1 MMYYDQF
8 NTGKRIQKL
17 RRERYLTQEELAVR
31 LNVSDRHLRSLES
44 GEYIPSIDLFIEI
57 AAYFDVTLDH
67 LIMGKSLSDQ
77 EESLRNKLQQKRL
90 TNQKL
95 RLKLQ
100 RIMQK
105 LSAIAEELYI
115 KLRPS
120 GQAALHCL
128 FRGAFFCF
136 CAQKN
141 FFEKFRFYR
150 IFRKSETSSQRC
162 FHVKTGSMTSG
173 FSSKKTGGTTS

>member
-57 AAYFDVTLDH
+57 AAFFDVTLDH

-105 LSAIAEELYI
+105 LSAIAEELYLYI
-115 KLRPS
+115 KSRPS
-120 GQAALHCL
+120 GQAALRCL
-128 FRGAFFCF
+128 FRGAFFVF
-136 CAQKN
+136 
-141 FFEKFRFYR
+141 
-150 IFRKSETSSQRC
+150 
-162 FHVKTGSMTSG
+162 VL
-173 FSSKKTGGTTS
+173 KKLF